1 MGFGKQRLR
10 MKVSTPVKPVKKVK
24 KKVKVKSEK
33 VEKAVKDVKAIY
45 DNQKRLKGNHPAL
58 SLFPVG
64 EAQKGIEG
72 LKLHE
77 GAEEYFATR

>member
-45 DNQKRLKGNHPAL
+45 DNIKRLRDKYQELYGKRPFMGWDANTL
-58 SLFPVG
+58 MMKIREKS
-64 EAQKGIEG
+64 
-72 LKLHE
+72 
-77 GAEEYFATR
+77 